1 MILYLVGISC
11 VGKTTIGKMLSEEI
25 GFSFFDIDIEIQK
38 YYNKPIERIQDDCL
52 TMNQSQI
59 HGFFDDEG
67 YEINTELIKKPSL
80 CITCTNNDNP
90 NEELLC
96 NMNRYN
102 QRNDKEFKCFA
113 YKKDNW
119 NLNYPD
125 KITKVKKTKCFITM
139 RVKTVEWLVWVS
151 CYDNGK

>member
-11 VGKTTIGKMLSEEI
+11 VGKTTIGKMLSEKI
-25 GFSFFDIDIEIQK
+25 GFSFFDLDIEIQK

-113 YKKDNW
+113 YKKDN
-119 NLNYPD
+119 
-125 KITKVKKTKCFITM
+125 
-139 RVKTVEWLVWVS
+139 
-151 CYDNGK
+151 